1 MIPFFQ
7 KKKDH
12 FCPGW
17 TGKSTAIFSA
27 LMIAVMTT
35 LVGVAMAENSLGS
48 SASERKT
55 VTLACNPFPAAMIAD
70 NNIMPGFDV
79 EILRAAFA
87 TRNITLLTPFYPW
100 KRAYF
105 LARAGHVDGLCSCS
119 YLQERDTDFLF
130 SDVLGNVQIAFYS
143 TREHVFDLIDK
154 EDASK
159 MTIGVVNG
167 YSLEAFAR
175 NDKFDVVIANSE
187 KMLVNLLISNRID
200 AALSFSVPM
209 DYYLL
214 NGDEDGVPDANKI
227 KTKVIDRNPYYSCIS
242 RKTEKPDILLNQ
254 LNTGLK
260 TIRQSGLYD
269 SILAKYRTGPNTSDA
284 PQEQN

>member
-7 KKKDH
+7 KNKHH
-12 FCPGW
+12 FSLTS
-17 TGKSTAIFSA
+17 TGKGAAIFCA
-27 LMIAVMTT
+27 LMMTLMNT
-35 LVGVAMAENSLGS
+35 LTGAARAENSSGS
-48 SASERKT
+48 PSDEHQT

-70 NNIMPGFDV
+70 NNTMPGFDV

-87 TRNITLLTPFYPW
+87 TRNIKLLTPFYPW

-119 YLQERDTDFLF
+119 YLPERDADFLF
-130 SDVLGNVQIAFYS
+130 SDVLGNVQAAFYS

-159 MTIGVVNG
+159 MTIGVVSG

-242 RKTEKPDILLNQ
+242 RKTEKPDILLEQ

-269 SILAKYRTGPNTSDA
+269 RILAKYRMRLDA
-284 PQEQN
+284 SAALQE

>member
-12 FCPGW
+12 FSPAW
-17 TGKSTAIFSA
+17 IRKSAAIFSA
-27 LMIAVMTT
+27 LMIMFMNT
-35 LVGVAMAENSLGS
+35 LIGAATAENSLGS
-48 SASERKT
+48 SVTEHKT

-105 LARAGHVDGLCSCS
+105 LASAGHVDGLCSCS
-119 YLQERDTDFLF
+119 YLPERDADFLF
-130 SDVLGNVQIAFYS
+130 SDVLGNVQVAFYS
-143 TREHVFDLIDK
+143 THEHLFDLIDK

-167 YSLEAFAR
+167 YSLETFAR

-214 NGDEDGVPDANKI
+214 NGDEDGTPDADKI

-242 RKTEKPDILLNQ
+242 RKTKKPDILLNQ
-254 LNTGLK
+254 LNMGLK

-269 SILAKYRTGPNTSDA
+269 SILAKYQTRLDTSEA
-284 PQEQN
+284 LQE